1 MDHREVDVGLRDL
14 VDLGGQRVQRDVERD
29 LEGFGIA
36 VAGPADVLPRLF
48 ADVVALARHQTR
60 AANFTAAS
68 ALGSLEAAVAVRGDL
83 GVIELGEV
91 F

>member
-14 VDLGGQRVQRDVERD
+14 VDVGGQRVQRDVERD

-48 ADVVALARHQTR
+48 ADVVALARHQGGELHSR
-60 AANFTAAS
+60 IR
-68 ALGSLEAAVAVRGDL
+68 LGVVGGAVAVRGDL